1 MHRLLNLPLDSEAG
15 NSWLLGEDVAAD
27 LLEDWL
33 GWGIGVE
40 LLRVILVVDIVAD
53 SNELATVIGA
63 GEEDDGDTEDLSI
76 RDSGGVWCTGLEDE
90 LVDANWDGANEEGI
104 ELLVMLIAAEELAR

>member
-63 GEEDDGDTEDLSI
+63 GEEDLSI